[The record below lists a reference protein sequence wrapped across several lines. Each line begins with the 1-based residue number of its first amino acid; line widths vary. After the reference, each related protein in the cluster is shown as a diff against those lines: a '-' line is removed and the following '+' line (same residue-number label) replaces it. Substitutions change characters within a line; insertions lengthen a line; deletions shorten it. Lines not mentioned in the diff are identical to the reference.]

1 MTEAL
6 DIIGHK
12 TLSQLKE
19 TCQANIFRSIA

>member
-6 DIIGHK
+6 DIVGHK

-19 TCQANIFRSIA
+19 TYESNIFRSIA